1 MIACNA
7 ATAAAYSLL
16 SAGRVNHHGSE
27 TRTSSVRKGTAP
39 AFKRNGAGVAGNL
52 IRMNY
57 EGLKALRQLALDKD
71 RTLQSLGIEAFNDLL
86 RKYSVRPVLENPL
99 LRTRVE

>member
-1 MIACNA
+1 MA
-7 ATAAAYSLL
+7 AKRAPVR
-16 SAGRVNHHGSE
+16 SARA
-27 TRTSSVRKGTAP
+27 RRPRSSGTEQELRAI
-39 AFKRNGAGVAGNL
+39 L